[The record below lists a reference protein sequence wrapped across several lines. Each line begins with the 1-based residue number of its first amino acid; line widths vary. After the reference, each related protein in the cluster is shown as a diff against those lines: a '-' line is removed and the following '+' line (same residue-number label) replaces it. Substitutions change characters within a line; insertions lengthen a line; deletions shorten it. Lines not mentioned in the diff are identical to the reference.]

1 LLLVGGENEEEM
13 STAVYYLNSDESRWE
28 MKSEQMVSGI
38 TETTIHSSYAVV
50 NIDMDLD

>member
-1 LLLVGGENEEEM
+1 M